1 MNTKRRFR
9 YCTKP
14 SFTFYLYRNNISYIN
29 LSRIFLPPPISFDKI
44 KPFPIIQPYNIYIL
58 QPLFQSQFSQTN
70 VYIHNNNF
78 IFYFDRILIH
88 SSLYITKKEQNTKKI
103 NQTVDFLSSTIM
115 RRINTTLR

>member
-14 SFTFYLYRNNISYIN
+14 SFTFHLYRNNISYIN